1 MTAPSD
7 LYEALVII
15 KSRYMRNPNEATNPN
30 KRPKSRTQRKQV
42 PATSLLQIETA
53 APVTRLA
60 GRKKGRS

>member
-1 MTAPSD
+1 
-7 LYEALVII
+7 
-15 KSRYMRNPNEATNPN
+15 MRNPNEATNPN